1 VNTMRRISTRW
12 PGGLGRFADV
22 NRRGPITFALSCVA
36 IFVGCFAI
44 GHATKPQRV
53 PAGSSG
59 SSFPIAYTGLP
70 IPAALSS
77 APPIETIAA
86 VSASRPTS
94 AGSAGGITATATPSS
109 PAPTPLVQAPANEA
123 PSPSP
128 VSTPTPAAKVPSSHP
143 QQHSGGGVSFDS
155 SG

>member
-1 VNTMRRISTRW
+1 MRW
-12 PGGLGRFADV
+12 PGGLGELASV

-44 GHATKPQRV
+44 GHATKPQPA

-70 IPAALSS
+70 IPAGLSS

-86 VSASRPTS
+86 VSASRPAG
-94 AGSAGGITATATPSS
+94 AGSAGGTATVTPSS
-109 PAPTPLVQAPANEA
+109 PAPTPLAQAPANET

-143 QQHSGGGVSFDS
+143 QQRSGGGVSFDS